1 MLIIIRY
8 FGMLV
13 EQTFKQQETLEVSEN
28 STIKSLE
35 ETLLSKYPLLKNSSY
50 NIAQNQKIV
59 PKESVLSNG
68 DELAFLPPFA
78 GG

>member
-1 MLIIIRY
+1 MLITIKY

-13 EQTFKQQETLEVSEN
+13 EITNTTQETY
-28 STIKSLE
+28 SLE
-35 ETLLSKYPLLKNSSY
+35 QDSELEKIEQDILVKYPKIQHITY
-50 NIAQNQKIV
+50 NVAVNQKIV
-59 PKESVLSNG
+59 DRKHLVKNG

>member
-1 MLIIIRY
+1 MLIIVKY

-13 EQTFKQQETLEVSEN
+13 EQTHKQQETLEFSEN
-28 STIKSLE
+28 STVKTLE
-35 ETLLSKYPLLKNSSY
+35 SIILSKYPLLKNSSY
-50 NIAQNQKIV
+50 NIALNQKIV
-59 PKESVLSNG
+59 TKKSILSNG